1 VCGVNDYTA
10 SFPIA
15 PCLPSD
21 KGHNGP
27 PDDRDRIESISSL
40 KQRAVAIKDYV
51 EVIIR
56 DDTRCPT
63 LPADQVC
70 IRVDADALN
79 TSDMKMRG
87 AFATP

>member
-1 VCGVNDYTA
+1 MGRPTT
-10 SFPIA
+10 
-15 PCLPSD
+15 
-21 KGHNGP
+21 G
-27 PDDRDRIESISSL
+27 IESISSL

-56 DDTRCPT
+56 DDARCPT

-70 IRVDADALN
+70 VRVDADALN
-79 TSDMKMRG
+79 PSDTKMRG